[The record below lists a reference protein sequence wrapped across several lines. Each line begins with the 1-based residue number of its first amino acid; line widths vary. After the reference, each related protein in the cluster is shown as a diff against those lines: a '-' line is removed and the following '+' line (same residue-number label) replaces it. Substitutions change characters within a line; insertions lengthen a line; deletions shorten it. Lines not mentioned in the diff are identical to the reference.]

1 MKSMFKLLR
10 RHDKVQDGLKRSRES
25 WFARVTQIVQR
36 SRLDET
42 LLEELEELL
51 ISADVGVATT
61 AQIIER
67 VRDKAEA
74 QRLTD
79 TSDAI
84 ELLKQ
89 EMVSLL
95 SAKGT
100 SIHSGQPPASGGP
113 LVILAMG
120 VNGVGKTTSV
130 AKLAHYFK
138 EQGNRVILAA
148 SDTFRAAAIDQLQ
161 AWGQRVGVDVIA
173 HNPGGD
179 PAAIAYDALEAA
191 RARGANVV
199 LIDTAGRLHTKLNLM
214 EEMKKITRVLSRLD
228 PEAPHETILILDAT
242 TGQNGLAQARSFT
255 EAMGCTGVF
264 LAKLDGTARGGI
276 VVAIVQELGLPV
288 LFIGTGEAVE
298 DMAPF
303 DPGEFV
309 EELFSPIS

>member
-1 MKSMFKLLR
+1 MFKLLR

-42 LLEELEELL
+42 LWEELEELL

-61 AQIIER
+61 AQVIER
-67 VRDKAEA
+67 VREEAAA

-95 SAKGT
+95 SAKDT

-173 HNPGGD
+173 HSPGGD

-303 DPGEFV
+303 DPREFV
-309 EELFSPIS
+309 EELFCPIS

>member
-1 MKSMFKLLR
+1 MFKLLR
-10 RHDKVQDGLKRSRES
+10 RHDKVQAGLKRSKES

-36 SRLDET
+36 SRLDDT
-42 LLEELEELL
+42 LWEDLEELL

-61 AQIIER
+61 TQFIER
-67 VRDKAEA
+67 VREEAAA

-79 TSDAI
+79 ASDTI

-95 SAKGT
+95 SAKDVG
-100 SIHSGQPPASGGP
+100 IHSGQRPASGGP
-113 LVILAMG
+113 LVILVMG
-120 VNGVGKTTSV
+120 VNGVGKTTSI

-138 EQGNRVILAA
+138 EQGNSVLLAA

-191 RARGANVV
+191 KARGVNVV
-199 LIDTAGRLHTKLNLM
+199 LVDTAGRLHTKLNLM
-214 EEMKKITRVLSRLD
+214 EEIKKISRVLSRLD
-228 PEAPHETILILDAT
+228 SEAPHETLLVLDAT

-255 EAMGCTGVF
+255 EAVGCTGVF

-276 VVAIVQELGLPV
+276 AVAIVQDLGLPV

-303 DPGEFV
+303 EPREFV
-309 EELFSPIS
+309 EELFSPVS